1 MPLVPHSDRLSSIP
15 YPSPIPHKPMG
26 RQAKLRKHR
35 QLRLDAP
42 SADPPT
48 PLSATDFVA
57 AMAQQGYTLTNV
69 PPAPTL
75 PKDSPLPQV

>member
-1 MPLVPHSDRLSSIP
+1 
-15 YPSPIPHKPMG
+15 MG

-35 QLRLDAP
+35 QRHPDAP

-48 PLSATDFVA
+48 PLPATEFVA
-57 AMAQQGYTLTNV
+57 AMSQQGYTLAPA

-75 PKDSPLPQV
+75 PDDRPAPQV